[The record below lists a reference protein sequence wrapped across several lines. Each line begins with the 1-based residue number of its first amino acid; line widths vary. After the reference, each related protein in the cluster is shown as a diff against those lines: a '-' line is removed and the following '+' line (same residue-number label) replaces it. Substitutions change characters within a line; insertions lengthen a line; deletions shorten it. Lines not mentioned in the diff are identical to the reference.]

1 MQFHPEKCFTLRVTN
16 KTKPLKSNYTIH
28 GHTLL
33 SAIDQVPKSQQK
45 RARQEE
51 EASGKAIPN
60 TAKYLGVY
68 INGKLSWNHHVDAV
82 TKKATSTLWFLHRNT
97 ASCPRPVKEY
107 CYKAYIRP
115 QLEYASTVWTPH
127 TQRNI
132 NQLEMVQRRAA
143 RYVYRDFSPY
153 SSPTTML
160 QQLGWETLEMR
171 RQKAQLIMMYRIKNQ
186 LIDIPASLYAPPPQ
200 RVTRGHPHQI
210 MIERTRLNVYAQSY
224 FPAVQR
230 PWNALPASVACAPTL
245 DAFKQ
250 QLDDAAATSTV

>member
-45 RARQEE
+45 RARKEE

-68 INGKLSWNHHVDAV
+68 INGKLSWNHHVYAV

-200 RVTRGHPHQI
+200 RVTRGHPDHDRANSS
-210 MIERTRLNVYAQSY
+210 ECVR
-224 FPAVQR
+224 
-230 PWNALPASVACAPTL
+230 SVLLSRCPETL
-245 DAFKQ
+245 ECSTCKCRVCTYPGRIQ
-250 QLDDAAATSTV
+250 AAAG